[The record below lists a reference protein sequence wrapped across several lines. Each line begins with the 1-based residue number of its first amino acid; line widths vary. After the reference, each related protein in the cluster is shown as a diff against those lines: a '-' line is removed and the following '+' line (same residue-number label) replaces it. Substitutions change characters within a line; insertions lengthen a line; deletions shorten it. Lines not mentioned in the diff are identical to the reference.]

1 MMNKRIMEIWNTIK
15 KRQPTRKA
23 LEIYREAAQKI
34 KGQ

>member
-1 MMNKRIMEIWNTIK
+1 MMNRRIMEIWNNIK
-15 KRQPTRKA
+15 ERQPARKA